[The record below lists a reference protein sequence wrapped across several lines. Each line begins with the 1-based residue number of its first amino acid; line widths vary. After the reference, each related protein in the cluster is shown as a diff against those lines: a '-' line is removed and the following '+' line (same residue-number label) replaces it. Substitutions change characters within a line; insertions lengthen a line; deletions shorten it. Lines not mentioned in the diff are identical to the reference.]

1 MQSIAQPWLALQLTH
16 SGLMVGLVLAVQF
29 LPMLVAGPFG
39 GVVADRFSKRR
50 VLQVTQLA
58 FMLPAS
64 FLFAVT
70 YTHVV
75 TYSMVVGAALAWG
88 LIQVVD
94 VPTRQSFSIEM
105 VGRDDLQNAIALN
118 SSIWN
123 GAAVIGPSVAGAI
136 IAVAGVPLC
145 FLLNAVSYL
154 AVIGGLSL
162 MRNLP
167 GIITDQDDQPMSR
180 RIVEGAR
187 YVRRDPLV
195 LSLLAV
201 TGTFSLFAMNRLTL
215 IPLFADQILHMGSVG
230 FGLLMGAQGLGAL
243 TGALTMALLPRQQ
256 LKGRRQFWIGL
267 GWAASL
273 LAFSFSTSFKLSL
286 ALLYLSGVAQMWF
299 MVTANT
305 RVQKATPDRLRGRV
319 MAFYAQAVMGSGPIG
334 ATQAGAL
341 ASLLSPPAAM
351 AIGAGVAA
359 AVLLGVRVFSPVA
372 FTLEPDDYRIPG

>member
-64 FLFAVT
+64 FLFAIT

-75 TYSMVVGAALAWG
+75 TYSMVVGAALVWG

-136 IAVAGVPLC
+136 IAFAGVPLC

-154 AVIGGLSL
+154 AVIGALSL

-215 IPLFADQILHMGSVG
+215 IPLFADQILHMGAVG

-243 TGALTMALLPRQQ
+243 TGALTMAFLPRQQ
-256 LKGRRQFWIGL
+256 LRGRRQFWIGL
-267 GWAASL
+267 AWAASL

-305 RVQKATPDRLRGRV
+305 RVQTATPDRLRGRV
-319 MAFYAQAVMGSGPIG
+319 MAFYAQAVMGTGPIG

-359 AVLLGVRVFSPVA
+359 AVLLGVRVLRPVA